1 MIRRALLSR
10 VAIAVALAGVLALAT
25 WVICS
30 PRRIGAPATV
40 SETNRQLPFQLH
52 SAPLKLPQLSFEDGA
67 GHRRTLADFRGRY
80 VLLNVWAT
88 WCVPC
93 REEMPALARLQQQLG
108 GPRFEVV
115 ALSVDSGGVE
125 AVKRFFAE
133 HRVDSLAVYTDRSLQ
148 VNSALRVV
156 GLPTTVLVDREGR
169 EIARHVGPAQ
179 WDSTQTVEGLRRIIA
194 QSGST

>member
-1 MIRRALLSR
+1 MNRRVLLPL
-10 VAIAVALAGVLALAT
+10 VAIAVALALAT
-25 WVICS
+25 W
-30 PRRIGAPATV
+30 V

-52 SAPLKLPQLSFEDGA
+52 SAPLELPQLSFEDGA
-67 GHRRTLADFRGRY
+67 GHRRTLADFHGRY

-93 REEMPALARLQQQLG
+93 REEMPALARLQHKLG
-108 GPRFEVV
+108 GPRFEVI

-133 HRVDSLAVYTDRSLQ
+133 YRVDSLAVYTDRSLQ

-156 GLPTTVLVDREGR
+156 GVPTTVLVDREGR

-179 WDSTQTVEGLRRIIA
+179 WDSAQTVEGLRRIIA

>member
-1 MIRRALLSR
+1 MNRRVLLPL
-10 VAIAVALAGVLALAT
+10 VAIAVALALAA
-25 WVICS
+25 W
-30 PRRIGAPATV
+30 V
-40 SETNRQLPFQLH
+40 SETNRQLPFQRH

-67 GHRRTLADFRGRY
+67 GHRRTLADFRGRH

-93 REEMPALARLQQQLG
+93 REEMPALARLQQKLG
-108 GPRFEVV
+108 GPRFEVI

-133 HRVDSLAVYTDRSLQ
+133 YRVDSLAVYTDRSLQ

-156 GLPTTVLVDREGR
+156 GVPTTVLVDREGR

-179 WDSTQTVEGLRRIIA
+179 WDSAQTIEGLQRVI
-194 QSGST
+194 TKEN

>member
-1 MIRRALLSR
+1 MMRRVLLPF
-10 VAIAVALAGVLALAT
+10 VAIAVALALAT
-25 WVICS
+25 W
-30 PRRIGAPATV
+30 V

-52 SAPLKLPQLSFEDGA
+52 SAPLRLPQLSFEDGA
-67 GHRRTLADFRGRY
+67 GQRRTLADFRGRY

-93 REEMPALARLQQQLG
+93 REEMPALARLQQKLG
-108 GPRFEVV
+108 GPRFEVI

-125 AVKRFFAE
+125 AVKRF
-133 HRVDSLAVYTDRSLQ
+133 DRSLQ

-156 GLPTTVLVDREGR
+156 GVPTTVLVDREGR
-169 EIARHVGPAQ
+169 EIARHVGSAQ
-179 WDSTQTVEGLRRIIA
+179 WDSTQAVEGLRRIIA

>member
-1 MIRRALLSR
+1 MMPRVLLSR

-25 WVICS
+25 WVITS
-30 PRRIGAPATV
+30 TRRTGAPATV
-40 SETNRQLPFQLH
+40 SETNRQPPFQLH
-52 SAPLKLPQLSFEDGA
+52 SAPLELPQLSFEDGA
-67 GHRRTLADFRGRY
+67 GQRRTLAEFRGRY

-93 REEMPALARLQQQLG
+93 REEMPALARLQQKLG
-108 GPRFEVV
+108 GPRFEVI

-156 GLPTTVLVDREGR
+156 GVPTTVLLDREGR
-169 EIARHVGPAQ
+169 EIARHVGPAK
-179 WDSTQTVEGLRRIIA
+179 WDSAQTIEGLQRII
-194 QSGST
+194 TKEN

>member
-1 MIRRALLSR
+1 MIRRVLLAR

-25 WVICS
+25 WVITS
-30 PRRIGAPATV
+30 PRRIGVPATV

-93 REEMPALARLQQQLG
+93 REEMPALARLQQKLG

-115 ALSVDSGGVE
+115 ALSVDGGGAE

-156 GLPTTVLVDREGR
+156 GVPTTVLVDREGR

-179 WDSTQTVEGLRRIIA
+179 WDSAQIIEGLQRVI
-194 QSGST
+194 TKEN

>member
-1 MIRRALLSR
+1 MMRRVLLSR

-25 WVICS
+25 WVITS

-40 SETNRQLPFQLH
+40 SETSRQLPFQLH
-52 SAPLKLPQLSFEDGA
+52 RAPLELPQLSFEDAA
-67 GHRRTLADFRGRY
+67 GRRRTLANFRGRH

-93 REEMPALARLQQQLG
+93 REEMPALARLQQKLG
-108 GPRFEVV
+108 GLRFEVI

-133 HRVDSLAVYTDRSLQ
+133 HHVDSLAVYTDHSLQ

-156 GLPTTVLVDREGR
+156 GIPTSVLVDREGR

-179 WDSTQTVEGLRRIIA
+179 WDSAQTVEELRRVIA
-194 QSGST
+194 QSGAT

>member
-1 MIRRALLSR
+1 MMRRMLPPL
-10 VAIAVALAGVLALAT
+10 VAIAVALALAT
-25 WVICS
+25 W
-30 PRRIGAPATV
+30 V

-67 GHRRTLADFRGRY
+67 GHRRTLAEFRGRY

-93 REEMPALARLQQQLG
+93 REEMPALARLQHKLG
-108 GPRFEVV
+108 GPRFEVI

-125 AVKRFFAE
+125 AVKGFFAE
-133 HRVDSLAVYTDRSLQ
+133 YHVDSLAVYTDRSLQ

-156 GLPTTVLVDREGR
+156 GVPTTVLVDREGR

-179 WDSTQTVEGLRRIIA
+179 WDSAQTVEGLRRIIA

>member
-1 MIRRALLSR
+1 MNRRVLLPL
-10 VAIAVALAGVLALAT
+10 VAIAVALALAT
-25 WVICS
+25 W
-30 PRRIGAPATV
+30 V

-67 GHRRTLADFRGRY
+67 GHRRTLAEFRGRY

-93 REEMPALARLQQQLG
+93 REEMPALARLQQKLG
-108 GPRFEVV
+108 GPRFEVI

-133 HRVDSLAVYTDRSLQ
+133 YHVDSLAVYTDRSLQ

-156 GLPTTVLVDREGR
+156 GVPTTVLVDREGR

-179 WDSTQTVEGLRRIIA
+179 WDSTQTVEELRRVIA

>member
-1 MIRRALLSR
+1 MMRRVLLPR
-10 VAIAVALAGVLALAT
+10 VAIALALAGVLALAT
-25 WVICS
+25 WVITS
-30 PRRIGAPATV
+30 PSRTGAPATV
-40 SETNRQLPFQLH
+40 SGTDRQLPFQLH
-52 SAPLKLPQLSFEDGA
+52 SAPLKLPQLSFEDGE
-67 GHRRTLADFRGRY
+67 GQRRTLADFRGRY

-93 REEMPALARLQQQLG
+93 REEMPALARLQQKLG
-108 GPRFEVV
+108 GPRFEVI

-133 HRVDSLAVYTDRSLQ
+133 YRVDSLAVYTDRSLQ

-156 GLPTTVLVDREGR
+156 GVPTTVLVDREGR

-179 WDSTQTVEGLRRIIA
+179 WDSAQTIEGLQRVI
-194 QSGST
+194 TKEN

>member
-1 MIRRALLSR
+1 MNRRVLLPL
-10 VAIAVALAGVLALAT
+10 VAIAVALALAT
-25 WVICS
+25 W
-30 PRRIGAPATV
+30 V
-40 SETNRQLPFQLH
+40 SETNRQLSFQLH

-93 REEMPALARLQQQLG
+93 REEMPALARLQQKLG
-108 GPRFEVV
+108 GLRFEVI

-125 AVKRFFAE
+125 AVKSFFAE
-133 HRVDSLAVYTDRSLQ
+133 HHVDSLAVYTDRSLQ

-156 GLPTTVLVDREGR
+156 GIPTTVLVDREGR
-169 EIARHVGPAQ
+169 EIARHIGPAQ
-179 WDSTQTVEGLRRIIA
+179 WDNAQTIEELRRVIA
-194 QSGST
+194 QSGAT

>member
-1 MIRRALLSR
+1 
-10 VAIAVALAGVLALAT
+10 
-25 WVICS
+25 
-30 PRRIGAPATV
+30 
-40 SETNRQLPFQLH
+40 
-52 SAPLKLPQLSFEDGA
+52 
-67 GHRRTLADFRGRY
+67 

-93 REEMPALARLQQQLG
+93 REEMPALARLQQKLG
-108 GPRFEVV
+108 GPRFEVI

-156 GLPTTVLVDREGR
+156 GVPTTVLVDREGR

-179 WDSTQTVEGLRRIIA
+179 WDSTQAVEGLRRIIA

>member
-10 VAIAVALAGVLALAT
+10 VAIAVALALAT
-25 WVICS
+25 W
-30 PRRIGAPATV
+30 V
-40 SETNRQLPFQLH
+40 SETNRQLPFRLH

-93 REEMPALARLQQQLG
+93 REEMPALARLQRQLG

-115 ALSVDSGGVE
+115 ALAVDGGGAE

-148 VNSALRVV
+148 VNSALRVM

-179 WDSTQTVEGLRRIIA
+179 WDSAQTVEELRRVIA
-194 QSGST
+194 QSGTT

>member
-1 MIRRALLSR
+1 MTRRVLLPL
-10 VAIAVALAGVLALAT
+10 VAIAVALAGMLTLAT
-25 WVICS
+25 WVITS
-30 PRRIGAPATV
+30 PSRTGVPDTV
-40 SETNRQLPFQLH
+40 SETDRQPPFQLH
-52 SAPLKLPQLSFEDGA
+52 SAPLKLPQLSFEDGE
-67 GHRRTLADFRGRY
+67 GQRRTLADFRGRY

-93 REEMPALARLQQQLG
+93 REEMPALARLQQKLG
-108 GPRFEVV
+108 GPRFEVI

-156 GLPTTVLVDREGR
+156 GVPTTVLVDREGR
-169 EIARHVGPAQ
+169 EIARHVGPAK
-179 WDSTQTVEGLRRIIA
+179 WDSAQTIEGLQRII
-194 QSGST
+194 TKEN

>member
-1 MIRRALLSR
+1 MMPRVLLSR

-25 WVICS
+25 WVITS
-30 PRRIGAPATV
+30 TRRTGAPATV
-40 SETNRQLPFQLH
+40 SETNRQPPFQLH
-52 SAPLKLPQLSFEDGA
+52 SAPLELPQLSFEDGA
-67 GHRRTLADFRGRY
+67 GQRRTLAEFRGRY

-93 REEMPALARLQQQLG
+93 REEMPALARLQQKLG
-108 GPRFEVV
+108 GPRFEVI

-125 AVKRFFAE
+125 AVKGFFAE

-156 GLPTTVLVDREGR
+156 GVPTTVLVDREGR
-169 EIARHVGPAQ
+169 EIARHVGPAK
-179 WDSTQTVEGLRRIIA
+179 WDSAQTIEGLQRII
-194 QSGST
+194 TKEN